1 MLEGLRVIEYATY
14 MAAPGAG
21 SILSDWGA
29 EVIKVEP
36 PGGDPIRKFFRTLG
50 TDIQD
55 NPVFDFDNRGKKS
68 IAIDT
73 RTDEGNAI
81 LRELAE
87 TADVFLTNVRPGGL
101 ARSGLDYDSLKE
113 ANPKLVYCSL
123 TGYGLD
129 GPDADKPGFDIASFW
144 ARSGLAHTTIPKGGE
159 PFPCRTAYGDHTTSI
174 AAAAGIC
181 AGLVEASRTGKGR
194 LVEASLLR
202 TALFT
207 VGSDFAIQLF
217 FGRLGST
224 KARHKQTVP
233 IMNFF
238 KTSDDHWLCIVARQG
253 ESDWGPICKTI
264 GREDL
269 IDDERFNTAKGR
281 RANSVDCVDILDA
294 GFGSMTKEEAA
305 RRLDE
310 NSIAWSPVQTLAEA
324 AADPQVKAAG
334 GIVQVPSSAGDGS
347 SFASPASPVRFPG
360 ADDGPKGPAPGYGQ
374 HTRDV
379 LLSLGKD
386 ESEIDQLLGSGVVA
400 SGAMESA

>member
-1 MLEGLRVIEYATY
+1 MLEGIRVIEYATY

-68 IAIDT
+68 VAIDT
-73 RTDEGNAI
+73 STDEGKAL

-87 TADVFLTNVRPGGL
+87 GADVFLTNVRPGGL
-101 ARSGLDYDSLKE
+101 ERSGLGYDQLKSV
-113 ANPKLVYCSL
+113 NPKLVYCSL

-129 GPDADKPGFDIASFW
+129 GPDADKPGFDVASFW
-144 ARSGLAHTTIPKGGE
+144 ARSGVARATIPKGGE
-159 PFPCRTAYGDHTTSI
+159 PFPCRTAFGDHTTSI

-181 AGLVEASRTGKGR
+181 AALVEAGKTGKGR

-207 VGSDFAIQLF
+207 IGSDFAIQLF

-224 KARHKQTVP
+224 KARHEQTVP

-238 KTSDDHWLCIVARQG
+238 RTSDEHWLCIVARQG
-253 ESDWGPICKTI
+253 ESDWAPICRVI

-269 IDDERFNTAKGR
+269 IEDERFNSAKAR
-281 RANSVDCVDILDA
+281 RKNSQDCVDILDE
-294 GFGSMTKEEAA
+294 GFGKLTRDEAA
-305 RRLDE
+305 KRLDE
-310 NSIAWSPVQTLAEA
+310 HSIAWSPVQTLAEA
-324 AADPQVKAAG
+324 AEDVQVKAAG
-334 GIVQVPSSAGDGS
+334 GIVEVPSSAGDGS
-347 SFASPASPVRFPG
+347 TYASPASPVRFPG
-360 ADDGPKGPAPGYGQ
+360 ANDGPKGPAPGYGQ
-374 HTRDV
+374 HTREV
-379 LLSLGKD
+379 LASLGRATGD
-386 ESEIDQLLGSGVVA
+386 IDQLLGSGVV
-400 SGAMESA
+400 SEGAN

>member
-1 MLEGLRVIEYATY
+1 MLEGIRVIEYATY

-73 RTDEGNAI
+73 RTDEGKAL

-87 TADVFLTNVRPGGL
+87 GADVFLTNVRPGGL
-101 ARSGLDYDSLKE
+101 ERSGLGYDQLKSV
-113 ANPKLVYCSL
+113 NPKLVYCSL

-129 GPDADKPGFDIASFW
+129 GPDADKPGFDVASFW
-144 ARSGLAHTTIPKGGE
+144 ARSGVARATIPKGGE
-159 PFPCRTAYGDHTTSI
+159 PFPCRTAFGDHTTSI

-181 AGLVEASRTGKGR
+181 AALVEATRTGKGR

-207 VGSDFAIQLF
+207 IGSDFAIQLF

-224 KARHKQTVP
+224 KTRHEQTVP

-238 KTSDDHWLCIVARQG
+238 MTSDEHWLCIVARQG
-253 ESDWGPICKTI
+253 ESDWAPICKVI

-269 IDDERFNTAKGR
+269 IEDERFNSAKAR
-281 RANSVDCVDILDA
+281 RKNSKECVDILDE
-294 GFGSMTKEEAA
+294 GFARMTREEAA

-310 NSIAWSPVQTLAEA
+310 HSIAWSPVQTLAEA
-324 AADPQVKAAG
+324 AEDEQVKAAG
-334 GIVQVPSSAGDGS
+334 GIVDVPSSAGDGS
-347 SFASPASPVRFPG
+347 TFASPASPVRFPG
-360 ADDGPKGPAPGYGQ
+360 ANDGPKGPAPKFGE
-374 HTRDV
+374 HTRAV
-379 LLSLGKD
+379 LGALGRD
-386 ESEIDQLLGSGVVA
+386 ESEIAQLLDSGVVSEGKVTA
-400 SGAMESA
+400 

>member
-1 MLEGLRVIEYATY
+1 MLEGLRVVEYATY

-21 SILSDWGA
+21 SMLSDWGA

-36 PGGDPIRKFFRTLG
+36 PGGDPVRKFFRTIG

-101 ARSGLDYDSLKE
+101 KRSGLDYDSLQK

-144 ARSGLAHTTIPKGGE
+144 SRSGLAHATIPKGNE

-181 AGLVEASRTGKGR
+181 AALVEATRTGKGR

-217 FGRLGST
+217 FGRLSST
-224 KARHKQTVP
+224 KARQHQNVP

-238 KTSDDHWLCIVARQG
+238 KTSDDHWLCVVARQG
-253 ESDWGPICKTI
+253 EGDWAPICRTI

-269 IDDERFNTAKGR
+269 IDDERFNSAKAR
-281 RANSVDCVDILDA
+281 RANNAECVDILDE

-334 GIVQVPSSAGDGS
+334 GIVEVPSAAGDGS
-347 SFASPASPVRFPG
+347 TFSSPASPVRFPG
-360 ADDGPKGPAPGYGQ
+360 ADDGPKGPSPGYGQ
-374 HTRDV
+374 HTREV
-379 LLSLGKD
+379 LASLGKND
-386 ESEIDQLLGSGVVA
+386 GEIDQLFGSGVVA
-400 SGAMESA
+400 SASTSAA

>member
-1 MLEGLRVIEYATY
+1 MLEGIRVIEYATY

-68 IAIDT
+68 IAVDT
-73 RTDEGNAI
+73 RTENGQAL
-81 LRELAE
+81 LRELAA

-101 ARSGLDYDSLKE
+101 TRSGLDYEGLKS

-144 ARSGLAHTTIPKGGE
+144 SRSGVARATIPKGQE
-159 PFPCRTAYGDHTTSI
+159 PFPVRTAFGDHTTSI

-181 AGLVEASRTGKGR
+181 AALVEATKTGKGR

-202 TALFT
+202 TALYT
-207 VGSDFAIQLF
+207 IGSDFAIQLF

-224 KARHKQTVP
+224 KARHEQTVP

-238 KTSDDHWLCIVARQG
+238 RTRDEHWLCIVARQG
-253 ESDWGPICKTI
+253 ESDWAPICRVI
-264 GREDL
+264 DRDDL
-269 IDDERFNTAKGR
+269 IDDPRFNNAKGR
-281 RANSVDCVDILDA
+281 RANSIACVDILDE
-294 GFGSMTKEEAA
+294 GFGRLTRDEAA
-305 RRLDE
+305 SRLDE
-310 NSIAWSPVQTLAEA
+310 HSIAWSPVQTLAEA
-324 AADPQVKAAG
+324 AKDAQVKAAG
-334 GIVQVPSSAGDGS
+334 GIVNVPSSAGDGS
-347 SFASPASPVRFPG
+347 TFEAPASPVRFPG
-360 ADDGPKGPAPGYGQ
+360 ADDGPKGPAPKFGE
-374 HTRDV
+374 HSRSI
-379 LLSLGKD
+379 LMSLGKSAED
-386 ESEIDQLLGSGVVA
+386 IDQLLGSGTV
-400 SGAMESA
+400 SDGAIAAK

>member
-1 MLEGLRVIEYATY
+1 MLEGIRVIEYATY

-50 TDIQD
+50 TDIQE

-68 IAIDT
+68 IAVDT
-73 RTDEGNAI
+73 RTDDGQKL

-87 TADVFLTNVRPGGL
+87 GADVFLTNVRPGGL
-101 ARSGLDYDSLKE
+101 ERSGLSYEALKD

-129 GPDADKPGFDIASFW
+129 GPDADKPGFDVASFW
-144 ARSGLAHTTIPKGGE
+144 ARSGVAAATIPKGQE
-159 PFPCRTAYGDHTTSI
+159 PFPLRTAYGDHTTSI

-181 AGLVEASRTGKGR
+181 AALVEAQRTGRGR

-202 TALFT
+202 TALFAI
-207 VGSDFAIQLF
+207 GSDFAIQLF

-224 KARHKQTVP
+224 KDRHAQTVP

-238 KTSDDHWLCIVARQG
+238 KSKDDHWLCIVARQG
-253 ESDWGPICKTI
+253 ESDWAPICRVI
-264 GREDL
+264 DREDL
-269 IDDERFNTAKGR
+269 IDDPRFNNAKAR
-281 RANSVDCVDILDA
+281 RANSHECIDILDE
-294 GFGSMTKEEAA
+294 GFGKLTREEAA
-305 RRLDE
+305 KRLDKH
-310 NSIAWSPVQTLAEA
+310 SIAWSPVQTLAEA
-324 AADPQVKAAG
+324 AKDPQVEAAG
-334 GIVQVPSSAGDGS
+334 GIVQVPSAARDGS
-347 SFASPASPVRFPG
+347 TFAAPASPVRFPG
-360 ADDGPKGPAPGYGQ
+360 ADDGPKGPSPKFGE

-379 LLSLGKD
+379 LGMLGK
-386 ESEIDQLLGSGVVA
+386 SAGEIDQLLGAGVVSDGTSPA
-400 SGAMESA
+400 K